1 MIMPTNYTNLY
12 NDYAYKLLDNQ
23 FLDKQHSEIFNI
35 FNLLA
40 AMYATTC
47 AYYSVH
53 ILYHLHVTL
62 LPGLTTPS
70 LLQLDEITA
79 VLQLVHRHA
88 TILLRFDKL

>member
-40 AMYATTC
+40 AM
-47 AYYSVH
+47 
-53 ILYHLHVTL
+53 
-62 LPGLTTPS
+62 
-70 LLQLDEITA
+70 Q
-79 VLQLVHRHA
+79 QLVRIIQSIYYI
-88 TILLRFDKL
+88 TCT